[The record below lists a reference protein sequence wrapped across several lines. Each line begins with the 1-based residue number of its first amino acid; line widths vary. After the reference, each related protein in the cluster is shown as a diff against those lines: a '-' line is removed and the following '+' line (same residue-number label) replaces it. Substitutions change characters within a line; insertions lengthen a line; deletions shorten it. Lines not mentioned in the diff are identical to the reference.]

1 MTEHDLTLLE
11 RIRAEPSSQLVHADD
26 PTALAAAL
34 GRAGA
39 RSLAADEVA
48 GWVTEAQLLRSR
60 AEAVLAAEEVL
71 AGAVAFERDRRLA
84 LAGAALAGAPERAA
98 PTDAGDQHDDDDGPD
113 ADRGAVRFAL
123 VVLTLA
129 QVGGIAV
136 YVADGLLLAA
146 ALPAVT
152 ILGVIGVVLAHR
164 RPPSPRQPDDDR
176 IPSISVP
183 RAAGAA
189 LDARSEQGSP
199 GSPAVRAAEA
209 HLRRQLAAWKVAW
222 WERDLPP
229 ADVGTWLGGPP
240 STEPATLV
248 VVDPEHRVDTDLY
261 EAMTAALPA
270 AVRVVLVRSRG
281 S

>member
-1 MTEHDLTLLE
+1 MTEHDLALLE
-11 RIRAEPSSQLVHADD
+11 RIRAEPSSHLVHADD
-26 PTALAAAL
+26 PAAVARTLAL
-34 GRAGA
+34 AGA
-39 RSLAADEVA
+39 RSLAADEVV

-71 AGAVAFERDRRLA
+71 AGTVAFERDRRLA
-84 LAGAALAGAPERAA
+84 IVGATPPVLPA
-98 PTDAGDQHDDDDGPD
+98 PTDEPAVAEEDEEGGPD

-123 VVLTLA
+123 VVLALA
-129 QVGGIAV
+129 QVGGTAV

-146 ALPAVT
+146 ALPAAAIV
-152 ILGVIGVVLAHR
+152 GVLGVVLAHR
-164 RPPSPRQPDDDR
+164 RPPSPRHPDRDR
-176 IPSISVP
+176 IRPTFVHG
-183 RAAGAA
+183 AAEAA
-189 LDARSEQGSP
+189 LDAGSEQGSP

-209 HLRRQLAAWKVAW
+209 HLRRQLAAWKLAW

-240 STEPATLV
+240 SAEPATLV
-248 VVDPEHRVDTDLY
+248 VVDPEHRVGVDLY

-270 AVRVVLVRSRG
+270 AVRVVLVRSRR